1 MKVSNAT
8 ALALEMDS
16 LLRLVADFAATDLGH
31 ESLLQLTP
39 VLDAGELEHRR
50 RGYVEV
56 GALLGPALVPS
67 FEVALR
73 PFLARLGSTSFAPE
87 GLEFLAVADL
97 LEIVEGVR
105 VRVSEEQGESG
116 RDPFPLLS
124 ARLEALPEGRT
135 LSRLIRRRLDGRG
148 AVRDDATPELARL
161 KAGIRRRRDRLYREL
176 GEISQKHRDLLSEDT
191 VPQRDGR
198 LVLVLQAG
206 AKGRMPGLV
215 HGRSAT
221 GKSFY
226 FEPLS
231 VVEGNNELQ
240 DAWEEEE
247 EEKRRI
253 LADLLANLVVHEK
266 LIRDHAVL
274 LSELDSWQA
283 QHRYAEV
290 ARANLLEISEP
301 RSAKLVGARH
311 PLLDPRLADV
321 RERTLG
327 QAGHREAV
335 VPLDL
340 VLTPERRA
348 LVITGP
354 NAGGKTVALK
364 TLGLACL
371 AHGCGLPVPA
381 EAGSSLPLVSALVAT
396 VGDDQDLLSD
406 RSTFSGRLLRL
417 REVWDE
423 ASEGSLVLLDELGSG
438 TDPEEGAALSS
449 ALLEALLDRGGLVV
463 VTTHLGQLAALAME
477 REGASCA
484 AMEFD
489 AERGAPRYRL
499 TPGPPGGSEALAL
512 ARRLGLAEELIS
524 AAEERLGTEGRDYRR
539 LVAEVSALRERLSEE
554 EERLAAAVLEADSER
569 ERLSKQRET
578 LEADRRR
585 VGEKARSDVES
596 FRRQVRQELEE
607 AVDRLREQWEEGR
620 RKGLAR
626 EATEQLFQETP
637 EVAVVESPLS
647 NAEVVVGERVRH
659 RSLGWEGRLL
669 RVERGRAE
677 VDLSGKTFRCK
688 VGELVLVSESPS
700 SSKGRKRAP
709 VPIPEV
715 PESTEVPLELHL
727 IGKRVEPALE
737 ELDRYLDEAAR
748 SGRGQFRIVH
758 GHGTGRLRRAVRD
771 RLRSHPLVSEQRP
784 GGPGEGGEGATVV
797 ELR

>member
-1 MKVSNAT
+1 MKISTAT
-8 ALALEMDS
+8 ASALEMDS
-16 LLRLVADFAATDLGH
+16 LLRLVADFAVSDLGR
-31 ESLLQLTP
+31 ESLLALGP
-39 VLDAGELEHRR
+39 ALDAGELDYRR

-56 GALLGPALVPS
+56 GALLGPALVP
-67 FEVALR
+67 
-73 PFLARLGSTSFAPE
+73 PFGVPLSPLLERLGSSSFNPE
-87 GLEFLAVADL
+87 GLEFLAIADL
-97 LEIVEGVR
+97 LEVVEVVR
-105 VRVSEEQGESG
+105 ARVSDEEEASG
-116 RDPFPLLS
+116 RDPFPVLS
-124 ARLEALPEGRT
+124 SQLEALPEGRT
-135 LSRLIRRRLDGRG
+135 LSRLIRSRLDGRG

-191 VPQRDGR
+191 IPQRDGR

-206 AKGRMPGLV
+206 SKGRMPGLV
-215 HGRSAT
+215 HGRSAS
-221 GKSFY
+221 GKSLY
-226 FEPLS
+226 FEPLV

-247 EEKRRI
+247 AEKRRI
-253 LADLLANLVVHEK
+253 LAELLANLVALAGV
-266 LIRDHAVL
+266 IRAHAAL
-274 LSELDSWQA
+274 LTELDSWQA
-283 QHRYAEV
+283 QHRYAE
-290 ARANLLEISEP
+290 AAQAGLLEIGEA
-301 RSAKLVGARH
+301 RQVRLIGARH
-311 PLLDPRLADV
+311 PLLDPLLADV

-340 VLTPERRA
+340 LLTPERRA

-381 EAGSSLPLVSALVAT
+381 EVGSSLPFVSALVAT

-423 ASEGSLVLLDELGSG
+423 ASEDSLVLLDELGSG

-489 AERGAPRYRL
+489 SERGAPRYRL
-499 TPGPPGGSEALAL
+499 APGPPGGSEALAL

-524 AAEERLGTEGRDYRR
+524 AAEERLGSEGRDYRR
-539 LVAEVSALRERLSEE
+539 LVAEVSALRERLSDEE
-554 EERLAAAVLEADSER
+554 KRLESAVVEMQSER
-569 ERLSKQRET
+569 EGLTRQREA
-578 LEADRRR
+578 LEVERRR
-585 VGEKARSDVES
+585 VGEKARSDLES
-596 FRRQVRQELEE
+596 FRLKVREELEE
-607 AVDRLREQWEEGR
+607 TVEGLRSQWETGR
-620 RKGLAR
+620 RRGLAR
-626 EATEQLFQETP
+626 EATEGLFQELP
-637 EVAVVESPLS
+637 KVALRAPLESG
-647 NAEVVVGERVRH
+647 EVVVGDRVRH
-659 RSLGWEGRLL
+659 RSLGWEGQLL

-688 VGELVLVSESPS
+688 VEELVPATPS
-700 SSKGRKRAP
+700 RRPAKGANRPTKLA
-709 VPIPEV
+709 ITEV
-715 PESTEVPLELHL
+715 PESVEVPLELHL

-737 ELDRYLDEAAR
+737 ELERYLDDAAR
-748 SGRGQFRIVH
+748 SGRGEVRIVH
-758 GHGTGRLRRAVRD
+758 GHGTGRLRRAIRD
-771 RLRSHPLVSEQRP
+771 YLRSHRLVSNQRP
-784 GGPGEGGEGATVV
+784 GGAGEGGDGATVV
-797 ELR
+797 QLR